1 MKKIKKSSLTA
12 IAFIISLTSL
22 ELKAQ
27 SKRPN
32 HGTNKIKVFGALP
45 SSTVT
50 TNAGTIEIIRETVT
64 TDKMKLPQAIQ
75 TALDKNPKTQA
86 NEMRLKAE
94 FERLNTQKQAAF
106 LPRFGMQAMQDI
118 NDSSK
123 KSGNINLN
131 WNIFN
136 SFSDYYRLQA
146 QECNYKKQEAQY
158 NSTDTF
164 IKNTSGQIAGLVAN
178 YFLNLVNSRTE
189 LVTLANTMQFLEVLG
204 KAGASTEQLIQI
216 ENMKNSYQVRI
227 DQVNSNLA
235 IAEQNY
241 KYIVTEPAPEA
252 LENLE
257 ETIQSIKVPV
267 NSDEA
272 YEIGLEKSPEILTA
286 KLGLLCLQL
295 GHKATQALQ
304 RGVRVDVSAGTTSN
318 FQGQRTNTGYIVISK
333 SFGADTFT
341 AGKSELHQIE
351 AARLDLDGSIDDL
364 KNNLFVNYKQ
374 LEGRTKAA
382 QSYENNFKR
391 IEKQIQD
398 LLKNGRASK
407 EQIDLLLNL
416 IGAYHGNWMNMSM
429 TKQEIIN
436 LKFSI
441 QRNIG
446 ILFET
451 TIGNK

>member
-1 MKKIKKSSLTA
+1 MGPLELIKEVANTEK
-12 IAFIISLTSL
+12 TSL
-22 ELKAQ
+22 
-27 SKRPN
+27 P
-32 HGTNKIKVFGALP
+32 H
-45 SSTVT
+45 
-50 TNAGTIEIIRETVT
+50 
-64 TDKMKLPQAIQ
+64 AIQ

-94 FERLNTQKQAAF
+94 FERITTQKQAAF
-106 LPRFGMQAMQDI
+106 LPRFGVQAMQDI

-123 KSGNINLN
+123 KSAAVNLN

-158 NSTDTF
+158 NSTDAF

-178 YFLNLVNSRTE
+178 YFLNLANSRSE
-189 LVTLANTMQFLEVLG
+189 LITLANTMLFLDALG
-204 KAGASTEQLIQI
+204 KAGASAEQQIQI

-227 DQVNSNLA
+227 DQVSSNLA

-241 KYIVTEPAPEA
+241 KYIVTEQAPETV
-252 LENLE
+252 ENLD
-257 ETIQSIKVPV
+257 ETIQSIQVPV
-267 NSDEA
+267 NSEEA
-272 YEIGLEKSPEILTA
+272 YQIGLDKSPEILTA
-286 KLGLLCLQL
+286 KLGLQCLQL
-295 GHKATQALQ
+295 GHKATQASQ
-304 RGVRVDVSAGTTSN
+304 RGVRVDVTAGTTTN
-318 FQGQRTNTGYIVISK
+318 FQDKRTNTAYIIVSK
-333 SFGADTFT
+333 NFGVDTFT
-341 AGKSELHQIE
+341 SGKSELSQID

-382 QSYENNFKR
+382 QSYEKNFKR

-398 LLKNGRASK
+398 VLEHGRASK
-407 EQIDLLLNL
+407 EQIDLLVNL

-429 TKQEIIN
+429 AKQEIIN

-446 ILFET
+446 TLFET
-451 TIGNK
+451 TKNNG